1 MWIKEIVIIL
11 FGLAGGC
18 VVAGGVF
25 TVFTAVGLIP
35 RFAEQTGSADH
46 ILLYE
51 NMLILG
57 TLAGLITTVYY
68 DSIAA
73 PVQNSISHGKVSFGL
88 FLTILQYCI
97 LSLYGFFTGNYVGCL
112 ALSIAEIADALPIMA
127 RRFSMKRGIGIAL
140 LALAVGKLAG
150 SLYYYFHA
158 LFETA

>member
-35 RFAEQTGSADH
+35 RFAEKTGSADH

-68 DSIAA
+68 DTIAT

-88 FLTILQYCI
+88 FLTILQKNRKKSRSKAKTCQ
-97 LSLYGFFTGNYVGCL
+97 
-112 ALSIAEIADALPIMA
+112 EI
-127 RRFSMKRGIGIAL
+127 
-140 LALAVGKLAG
+140 
-150 SLYYYFHA
+150 
-158 LFETA
+158 

>member
-68 DSIAA
+68 DTSVRAFALAA
-73 PVQNSISHGKVSFGL
+73 NS
-88 FLTILQYCI
+88 
-97 LSLYGFFTGNYVGCL
+97 
-112 ALSIAEIADALPIMA
+112 
-127 RRFSMKRGIGIAL
+127 RIAL
-140 LALAVGKLAG
+140 LQTAALCQQACAEHEACPQDCR
-150 SLYYYFHA
+150 YRRW
-158 LFETA
+158 

>member
-68 DSIAA
+68 DTIAA
-73 PVQNSISHGKVSFGL
+73 PVQNSISHGKVSHGL

-97 LSLYGFFTGNYVGCL
+97 LSLYGFFTGNYVGCM
-112 ALSIAEIADALPIMA
+112 ALSMAD
-127 RRFSMKRGIGIAL
+127 FS
-140 LALAVGKLAG
+140 V
-150 SLYYYFHA
+150 
-158 LFETA
+158 

>member
-68 DSIAA
+68 DTIAA
-73 PVQNSISHGKVSFGL
+73 PVQNSISHGKVSLGL
-88 FLTILQYCI
+88 FLTI

-140 LALAVGKLAG
+140 LALAAGKLAG

>member
-25 TVFTAVGLIP
+25 TVFTVGLIP

-68 DSIAA
+68 DTIAA
-73 PVQNSISHGKVSFGL
+73 PVQNSISHGKVSIGL

-97 LSLYGFFTGNYVGCL
+97 LSLYGFLTGNYVGCL

-140 LALAVGKLAG
+140 LALAAGKLAG

>member
-51 NMLILG
+51 NMLIFG
-57 TLAGLITTVYY
+57 TLVGLITTVYY
-68 DSIAA
+68 DTIAA
-73 PVQNSISHGKVSFGL
+73 SVQNSISHGKVSHGL
-88 FLTILQYCI
+88 FLTILHFELIRI
-97 LSLYGFFTGNYVGCL
+97 LH
-112 ALSIAEIADALPIMA
+112 
-127 RRFSMKRGIGIAL
+127 
-140 LALAVGKLAG
+140 GKLCRLSG
-150 SLYYYFHA
+150 TIHC
-158 LFETA
+158 

>member
-68 DSIAA
+68 DTIAA
-73 PVQNSISHGKVSFGL
+73 PVQNSISHGKVSLGL

-97 LSLYGFFTGNYVGCL
+97 L
-112 ALSIAEIADALPIMA
+112 AL
-127 RRFSMKRGIGIAL
+127 
-140 LALAVGKLAG
+140 
-150 SLYYYFHA
+150 
-158 LFETA
+158 